1 MRTNRTNRANRAILA
16 GVAAATAAPATAQ
29 FIGFDEFTGPVT
41 DQYAELAL
49 FSSDPGAHCVA
60 VPFGTTHS
68 PPNALSSAL
77 DTGEITGAENLYI
90 DFANPITGLSFWAID
105 ASVPGVTA
113 RFVVW
118 DFHTVSVTDFV
129 STGDPLQ
136 RIDLTTYPVITRLEI
151 IDITRDPAEA
161 GIAWD
166 SFEFIIVPAPGPAPL
181 VLACVAARRR
191 RRAGPNCPPEGG
203 SAWPLARSRGK
214 PRSCS
219 LRLTRVA

>member
-1 MRTNRTNRANRAILA
+1 MRTNRTSRANRAILA

-41 DQYAELAL
+41 DQYGALAL
-49 FSSDPGAHCVA
+49 FSADPGALCVA

-77 DTGEITGAENLYI
+77 DTGEVTGAENIYI

-118 DFHTVSVTDFV
+118 ERDVVSVTDFV
-129 STGDPLQ
+129 SLGGSGNNQ
-136 RIDLTTYPVITRLEI
+136 FIDLSHARAVTRLEI

-166 SFEFIIVPAPGPAPL
+166 SFEFIIVPAPGPL
-181 VLACVAARRR
+181 GVLCLCALGAARRR
-191 RRAGPNCPPEGG
+191 R
-203 SAWPLARSRGK
+203 
-214 PRSCS
+214 
-219 LRLTRVA
+219 